1 MKIIPLSCTPK
12 NVYDGKLY
20 VYFTKTY
27 THTHTHSLVSAAHSK
42 GVPKFSE
49 LAGECASGQYGGANS
64 PGLVSKAGGPLL
76 GQVYHS
82 LDYKSILQNLDQTQN

>member
-1 MKIIPLSCTPK
+1 MKVIPLSCTPK

-27 THTHTHSLVSAAHSK
+27 THTHTHTHTHTYSLVSAAHSK

-49 LAGECASGQYGGANS
+49 LAGECASGQNGGANS
-64 PGLVSKAGGPLL
+64 PGLVSKAGGATT
-76 GQVYHS
+76 GSS
-82 LDYKSILQNLDQTQN
+82 LP